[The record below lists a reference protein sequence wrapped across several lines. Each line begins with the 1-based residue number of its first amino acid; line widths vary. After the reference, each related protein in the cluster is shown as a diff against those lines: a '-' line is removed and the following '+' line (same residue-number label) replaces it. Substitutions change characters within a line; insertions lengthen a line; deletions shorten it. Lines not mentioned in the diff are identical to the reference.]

1 MENKNIGEKI
11 SELKNFLKDCDW
23 EFKKYIASDVY
34 NSLLENEDTII
45 DALNTVREFYATESL
60 ILTCGKDVD
69 VVDLKESISQV
80 SELHD
85 LLLKLEFIYV
95 YKLTDILEIPN
106 CSDNS
111 DRLLEFIILCRGIEE
126 ILFFFW
132 DVFDRYWD
140 NFFEYMYEFD
150 WYYWRTRRDLRENLV
165 HGVLDERGIE
175 FLIFLTRNLSKVF
188 SGRIN
193 ALQNSMLSLDGS
205 LHFVNIRNTRIFHK
219 RFPQRIKKYLSNPD
233 DKIYKKA
240 FESSNIS
247 CYATIEFDGEKYIAV
262 NGIAL
267 DGNKNRILNEFKKV
281 LESFDKKSV
290 KIVDIADGVRYYLND
305 LKRYIEYKDFVS
317 QNVDKKNRRM
327 FTCCERKL
335 FAKLREENNGVEI
348 KDISTR
354 QKIHLSTTKSPCAM
368 CQREIKVNSYK
379 INTSTLDTTPQ
390 NMNLTA
396 YDTIAEGIFD
406 RI

>member
-23 EFKKYIASDVY
+23 EFKKYIASDIY

-60 ILTCGKDVD
+60 VLTCGKDVD
-69 VVDLKESISQV
+69 EVDLKESISQV

-111 DRLLEFIILCRGIEE
+111 DRLLEFIILCRIIEE
-126 ILFFFW
+126 ILFFLW
-132 DVFDRYWD
+132 DVFDRYWN

-150 WYYWRTRRDLRENLV
+150 WYYWRTIRDLRENLV
-165 HGVLDERGIE
+165 HGVLDERGIG

-219 RFPQRIKKYLSNPD
+219 RFPQRIKKYLSNLD

-281 LESFDKKSV
+281 LESFDKESV

-354 QKIHLSTTKSPCAM
+354 KKIHLSTTKYPCAM
-368 CQREIKVNSYK
+368 CQREIGLNNHK
-379 INTSTLDTTPQ
+379 INVSTLDKSLK
-390 NMNLTA
+390 NMDLTE
-396 YDTIAEGIFD
+396 YDTIAEEIFD
-406 RI
+406 KL